1 MMNYEILKALF
12 KEYGHE
18 KILFIGFDIGKY
30 YHVASIW
37 NGYKDTLLS
46 PYTFSADESG
56 YTMLTHVINQVIHK
70 AKPEHIYFGCEPSG
84 HYYLNLMNKLYED
97 YKEAHFRLINPRA
110 TKSQREMAMER
121 DKTDP
126 IDTTAILELLIQGN
140 SYEMP
145 VNDHVFDEIKEVVRR
160 IDRYTKEFTALK
172 NRIHVY
178 LDELY
183 PQFEKKGTS
192 LINTKSGKQFL
203 TILPDPKILKT
214 MTYEELI
221 ILFKEHGYTLKSAYA
236 KKFIERAREM
246 LIPQK
251 SIIKS
256 KIDTLKELIEQYM
269 LLDTFMIRSQLVL
282 RSLLSH
288 FHFTE
293 NILGLRGMGVV
304 TLSRIIA
311 YLNNPFR
318 FENGSKA
325 AQFAGLTP
333 SKSQS
338 GISEKRE
345 KISRMGHKALRSV
358 MIQLAYQLISS
369 TAYFTAFYNR
379 LVIEKGKDINLAVT
393 ATAHKI
399 LRVIIKMMHS
409 GEVFNPPTAKDLELA
424 NSRIHRFTKAKKM
437 AYQKMRK
444 AQSGTQNMLETYLTR
459 V

>member
-12 KEYGHE
+12 KKHGHE

-30 YHVASIW
+30 QHVVSIW

-46 PYTFSADESG
+46 PYTFSSDEPG
-56 YTMLTHVINQVIHK
+56 YTRLTHQINQVIDK
-70 AKPEHIYFGCEPSG
+70 VKPEHIYFGCEPSG

-97 YKEAHFRLINPRA
+97 YKDAHFRLINPKA
-110 TKSQREMAMER
+110 TKSQRDMAMER

-145 VNDHVFDEIKEVVRR
+145 VNDHVFDEIKEVIRR
-160 IDRYTKEFTALK
+160 IDRYTKDSTALK

-183 PQFEKKGTS
+183 PQFQKQGTS

-203 TILPDPKILKT
+203 MILPDPKKLKT
-214 MTYEELI
+214 MTDNELI
-221 ILFKEHGYTLKSAYA
+221 ILFEEHGYTLKPAYA
-236 KKFIERAREM
+236 KRFIERARQM
-246 LIPQK
+246 LIPEK
-251 SIIKS
+251 PIIKS
-256 KIDTLKELIEQYM
+256 KIDTLKELIEQYI
-269 LLDTFMIRSQLVL
+269 LLDKFIKRSELVL
-282 RSLLSH
+282 ESLLSH

-293 NILGLRGMGVV
+293 NIMALKGMGVV
-304 TLSRIIA
+304 TLGRIIA

-318 FENGSKA
+318 FKDGSSA

-338 GISEKRE
+338 GTSEKKE
-345 KISRMGHKALRSV
+345 KISRMGHAALRSV
-358 MIQLAYQLISS
+358 MVQLAQQLIS
-369 TAYFTAFYNR
+369 TTGYFTAFYNR

-409 GEVFNPPTAKDLELA
+409 GEEFKPPTAKDLELA
-424 NSRIHRFTKAKKM
+424 NSRIPRFTKAKKV
-437 AYQKMRK
+437 AYQKKRK
-444 AQSGTQNMLETYLTR
+444 AHSGTQNTLETYLTR